1 MSIAE
6 KKRCAGYKSITVYHL
21 LKITLQKVSKRMDRT
36 SKNKYDKLKIVSQIK
51 GAKKD
56 GRNKAD
62 KL

>member
-1 MSIAE
+1 
-6 KKRCAGYKSITVYHL
+6 
-21 LKITLQKVSKRMDRT
+21 MDRT

>member
-1 MSIAE
+1 MRAVRRLQ
-6 KKRCAGYKSITVYHL
+6 KRYRL
-21 LKITLQKVSKRMDRT
+21 LKITLQKVSKRMDRKA
-36 SKNKYDKLKIVSQIK
+36 KNKYDKLKIVSQIK